1 MEGHV
6 PDTSI
11 VVRELS
17 LPIHQSKGWLKFL
30 GVMSIIYG
38 VFAAFTIVGILFAWL
53 PVWVGILLW
62 QAATSVERAQ
72 VSGDKEKF
80 LESLNKLK
88 TYFVI
93 QGILGIIGILG
104 ILVAIAMGFL
114 GMILGLMGLGY

>member
-1 MEGHV
+1 MEAQV
-6 PDTSI
+6 PDASI
-11 VVRELS
+11 AIRELS

-53 PVWVGILLW
+53 PIWVGILLW

-88 TYFVI
+88 TYFII
-93 QGILGIIGILG
+93 QGILGVIGILG
-104 ILVAIAMGFL
+104 ILVAISMGIL
-114 GMILGLMGLGY
+114 GALLGLMGLGY